1 MIAYD
6 GNSALF
12 MKNNPIS
19 DTPAAH
25 RSTGLPTTRRRQV
38 SLYHF
43 ETKWSLTSVL
53 VNLPVTRSTFS
64 HHHTEVILNN
74 PF

>member
-43 ETKWSLTSVL
+43 ETKW
-53 VNLPVTRSTFS
+53 
-64 HHHTEVILNN
+64 H
-74 PF
+74 

>member
-6 GNSALF
+6 GNSALL

-19 DTPAAH
+19 DAPAAH

-53 VNLPVTRSTFS
+53 VMLPVTRSTFS
-64 HHHTEVILNN
+64 HHHTEVISNK